1 MKISPALLTDE
12 YIEKFIKADKT
23 FKYQVVF
30 DPIQRKRVPLN
41 PYQAEIE
48 ENEDLSYAGE

>member
-1 MKISPALLTDE
+1 LTDE

-30 DPIQRKRVPLN
+30 DPIQRKRIPLN

-48 ENEDLSYAGE
+48 ENEDLSYAGEYLI